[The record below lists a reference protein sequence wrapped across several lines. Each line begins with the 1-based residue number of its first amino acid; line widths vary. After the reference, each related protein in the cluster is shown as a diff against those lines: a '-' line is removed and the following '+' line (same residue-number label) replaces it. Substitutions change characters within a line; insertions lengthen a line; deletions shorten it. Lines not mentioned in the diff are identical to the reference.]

1 MKRMLYQLGAT
12 AVAVFHLAFILFV
25 VIGGLL
31 LLRWPRLMWL
41 HLPAAVWGV
50 LIEFFGWYCPLTNL
64 ENFFLRRAG
73 QAGYS
78 GGFLAHYMF
87 AVIYPSGLTRG
98 MEIAIG
104 IFVLAINA
112 GVYWKVLV
120 DAH

>member
-12 AVAVFHLAFILFV
+12 AVAVFHLAFIVFV

-41 HLPAAVWGV
+41 HVPAAVWGV
-50 LIEFFGWYCPLTNL
+50 LIEFCGWYCPLTNL
-64 ENFFLRRAG
+64 EKYLLQRAG
-73 QAGYS
+73 KAGYD
-78 GGFLAHYMF
+78 GGFLAHYIF
-87 AVIYPSGLTRG
+87 SIIYPSGLTRG
-98 MEIAIG
+98 IEIALG
-104 IFVLAINA
+104 IFVLAVNA